1 MSPKKMFFFIRQNLS
16 FFFFVRWKA
25 EKAAID
31 EMREKMIEAMLGFR
45 RIDPVPSFF
54 NFSVTSFTSS

>member
-31 EMREKMIEAMLGFR
+31 EMREKK
-45 RIDPVPSFF
+45 
-54 NFSVTSFTSS
+54 